1 MPESTKGYTELSI
14 IRHALLPSPV
24 SLAPGPVKHYFT
36 SMVKV
41 ISKIGNSQG
50 LIMDQALL
58 ELLHLRV
65 GDQVN
70 IEVHEGGTATL
81 TPLRATPDPVLISAT
96 IASVVK
102 DYSRTLSRLA

>member
-1 MPESTKGYTELSI
+1 
-14 IRHALLPSPV
+14 
-24 SLAPGPVKHYFT
+24 
-36 SMVKV
+36 MVK
-41 ISKIGNSQG
+41 IITKIGNSQG

-58 ELLHLRV
+58 EMLHLKT

-81 TPLRATPDPVLISAT
+81 TPLNPQPAPGEVSQA

-102 DYSRTLSRLA
+102 DYSQTLSRLA

>member
-1 MPESTKGYTELSI
+1 
-14 IRHALLPSPV
+14 
-24 SLAPGPVKHYFT
+24 
-36 SMVKV
+36 MVKV

-65 GDQVN
+65 GDHVN
-70 IEVHEGGTATL
+70 IEVHGGGTVTL
-81 TPLRATPDPVLISAT
+81 TPTRPGPSPQEISET

-102 DYSRTLSRLA
+102 DYARTLRRLA

>member
-1 MPESTKGYTELSI
+1 
-14 IRHALLPSPV
+14 
-24 SLAPGPVKHYFT
+24 
-36 SMVKV
+36 MVKV

-70 IEVHEGGTATL
+70 IEVHDGGTATL
-81 TPLRATPDPVLISAT
+81 TPLEARPSRQDISKAV
-96 IASVVK
+96 ASVVK
-102 DYSRTLSRLA
+102 DYAKTLRRLA

>member
-1 MPESTKGYTELSI
+1 
-14 IRHALLPSPV
+14 
-24 SLAPGPVKHYFT
+24 
-36 SMVKV
+36 MVKV

-70 IEVHEGGTATL
+70 IEVHDGGTATL
-81 TPLRATPDPVLISAT
+81 TPTRTQVAPESAAESARR
-96 IASVVK
+96 IIGKNSEIF
-102 DYSRTLSRLA
+102 RRLS

>member
-1 MPESTKGYTELSI
+1 
-14 IRHALLPSPV
+14 
-24 SLAPGPVKHYFT
+24 
-36 SMVKV
+36 MVKV

-50 LIMDQALL
+50 LVLDTALM
-58 ELLHLRV
+58 EMLHLKV

-81 TPLRATPDPVLISAT
+81 TPMRPRPSEEQVKDA
-96 IASVVK
+96 IAGVVK